1 MYRMWECATNMSAND
16 NDNVCPKCGH
26 SGEKHI
32 LVMWE
37 YFKCHE
43 LLDGAGHI
51 CDCKIEWKQKHGTS

>member
-1 MYRMWECATNMSAND
+1 MSAND